1 MYVMYFYKL
10 YYNAVVNVNPLQ
22 LDPPP
27 EYIEYR
33 QQLWDKLKKEY
44 DEWVSAQA
52 PQSIH
57 VTLPDG
63 KVVEAMSWRTTPYEI
78 AKSIRLVDV

>member
-1 MYVMYFYKL
+1 MNL
-10 YYNAVVNVNPLQ
+10 LQ
-22 LDPPP
+22 LDPAP
-27 EYIEYR
+27 EFIKFR
-33 QQLWDKLKKEY
+33 QQMWDKLKKEY

-63 KVVEAMSWRTTPYEI
+63 KIVEGLSWRTTPYEI
-78 AKSIRLVDV
+78 AKSIRLVDSELKYALNA

>member
-1 MYVMYFYKL
+1 L
-10 YYNAVVNVNPLQ
+10 LQ
-22 LDPPP
+22 LDPAPG
-27 EYIEYR
+27 YIEHR

-44 DEWVSAQA
+44 DEWVNAQA

-63 KVVEAMSWRTTPYEI
+63 KVVEGLSWRTTPYEI
-78 AKSIRLVDV
+78 AKSIRLVDAKLNCSLVAYCE